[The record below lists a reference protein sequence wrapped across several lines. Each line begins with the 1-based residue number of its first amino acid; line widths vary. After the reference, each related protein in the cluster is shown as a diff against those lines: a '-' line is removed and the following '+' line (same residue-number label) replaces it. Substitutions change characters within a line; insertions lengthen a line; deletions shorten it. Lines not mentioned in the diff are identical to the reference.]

1 MALPWDIADQTLRY
15 GSLFG
20 QTLAAMIQ
28 ADLEYLEATIPSG
41 GVTSFNTRTGA
52 VTLTQAD
59 VTTALA
65 TSANG
70 LSLIQAA
77 NYSAMRTLLSLVPGT
92 NVQAYSANLTT
103 FAAIAPSANVVS
115 FLGAADYS
123 AMRTALSLVPGTN
136 VQAFSANLTTYA
148 GIAPGALG
156 QAILPMTTLTE
167 FGVVIGAGASA
178 PTATAVGSAGQVLT
192 SNGAGV
198 APTFQA
204 VAGGA
209 TATQVI
215 LTYETAAGAGSASY
229 ATAAWRQIPIN
240 TEVRDDGGLV
250 SISGGQV
257 TFAAGTWELSSVMSL
272 SQNNVAA
279 AQAMSR
285 LYDITNA
292 AAIAYGLVTSVAYDG
307 TDGERDGTMS
317 SVPMAVV
324 TFAGATVV
332 ELQVQGTT
340 TLYNSSVGPNFGVS
354 NIWAFLVGKK
364 IS

>member
-1 MALPWDIADQTLRY
+1 
-15 GSLFG
+15 
-20 QTLAAMIQ
+20 
-28 ADLEYLEATIPSG
+28 
-41 GVTSFNTRTGA
+41 
-52 VTLTQAD
+52 
-59 VTTALA
+59 
-65 TSANG
+65 
-70 LSLIQAA
+70 
-77 NYSAMRTLLSLVPGT
+77 
-92 NVQAYSANLTT
+92 
-103 FAAIAPSANVVS
+103 
-115 FLGAADYS
+115 
-123 AMRTALSLVPGTN
+123 
-136 VQAFSANLTTYA
+136 
-148 GIAPGALG
+148 
-156 QAILPMTTLTE
+156 
-167 FGVVIGAGASA
+167 
-178 PTATAVGSAGQVLT
+178 
-192 SNGAGV
+192 
-198 APTFQA
+198 
-204 VAGGA
+204 
-209 TATQVI
+209 
-215 LTYETAAGAGSASY
+215 
-229 ATAAWRQIPIN
+229 
-240 TEVRDDGGLV
+240 
-250 SISGGQV
+250 V